1 MEFIDGNKLM
11 SILRQTF
18 NKLDSRL
25 IDHSYRVAYM
35 AWKCALLEGTL
46 QPEEMRDFTIT
57 SFLHDIGAYK
67 TDDID
72 KMVEFETEDMM
83 KHSVYGYLFL
93 KYLAPLKDYSRAVL
107 CHHMP
112 YNKLIKYDLPEW
124 KFIQILSIC
133 DRFDILM
140 TLDNDAHKAKN
151 LLIEHS
157 DTLFSS
163 DMLDLFFQA
172 DAQHHFIEDVYYK
185 DIELDFSEI
194 SKILHTDEE
203 LRAYLNMIT
212 YSIDFRSEYMI
223 THTMTTNSIAIHI
236 GKLMHVSPTD
246 LEKIDLGSTF
256 HDLGKIGIPSE
267 ILDFPGK
274 LDDEQMIIMR
284 KHVDYTIEILDHLIA
299 DDIIQIAVRHH
310 EKINGTGYP
319 LGLNENDLTLNERI
333 VAVAD
338 IISALYE
345 QRSYKAAL
353 RKHEIVKILRTN
365 VEHNELDSSIVEIAI
380 EYYDEIIAQVQKEC
394 DPMILLYSKLSKLYP
409 KICKNMEGYLMKC
422 TNLT

>member
-1 MEFIDGNKLM
+1 MEFIDGYKLM
-11 SILRQTF
+11 SILRHTL
-18 NKLDSRL
+18 NKLDYRL
-25 IDHSYRVAYM
+25 IDHGYRVAYM
-35 AWKCALLEGTL
+35 AWKCALFEGNL
-46 QPEEMRDFTIT
+46 QPEELRDFTIT

-67 TDDID
+67 TDDIE
-72 KMVEFETEDMM
+72 KMVEFETQDIM

-93 KYLAPLKDYSRAVL
+93 KYLAPLKDYSRAIL

-112 YNKLIKYDLPEW
+112 YNKLKNYNIPEW
-124 KFIQILSIC
+124 KYIQILFIC

-140 TLDNDAHKAKN
+140 TIYNDVQEAKN
-151 LLIEHS
+151 KLLEHS
-157 DTLFSS
+157 ETLFSL

-172 DAQHHFIEDVYYK
+172 DVEHHFIEDVYLK

-194 SKILHTDEE
+194 SKILHSDEE
-203 LRAYLNMIT
+203 LRAYLDMIT

-223 THTMTTNSIAIHI
+223 THTMTTNRIALHI
-236 GKLMHVSPTD
+236 GKLMQVSTSE
-246 LEKIDLGSTF
+246 LEKIDLGSIF

-284 KHVDYTIEILDHLIA
+284 KHVDYTIEILDHLIEE
-299 DDIIQIAVRHH
+299 DIVQIAVRHH
-310 EKINGTGYP
+310 EKLNGTGYP
-319 LGLNENDLTLNERI
+319 LGLNENDLTMNERI

-338 IISALYE
+338 IVSALYE

-353 RKHEIVKILRTN
+353 QKHEIVKILRSN
-365 VEHNELDSSIVEIAI
+365 VNHHELDSTIVETTIAH
-380 EYYDEIIAQVQKEC
+380 YDEIIAQVQKEC

-409 KICKNMEGYLMKC
+409 EICQNMEEYLIKG
-422 TNLT
+422 TSLT